1 MIREQLYQFGPGL
14 SGTPSSSL
22 RAWRDLIGGF
32 YAFSIWGVLGWQD
45 IKQRYRR
52 SVLGPFWLTIST
64 AIMVAAL
71 GFLYAGIFNQN
82 VADYIPFVGVGL
94 IVWSLISSI
103 FNESPTVFV
112 AAEGMIKQIR
122 LPLTVHVCRMVW
134 RNIIIFAHNCIILLV
149 IFFYFGKGWH
159 VDLLTLPLALLVIA
173 VNGVSVGIVLG
184 IFCTRYRDI
193 AQIVANIVQL
203 TFFITPIM
211 WDPKVLADR
220 KWIADF
226 NPIFHFIELMR
237 APILGN
243 AFPSTSWMAVIFIT
257 LAMII
262 LALLSLM
269 RFRHRI
275 AYWL

>member
-1 MIREQLYQFGPGL
+1 MLREQQYQFGLQL
-14 SGTPSSSL
+14 SGPSSSL
-22 RAWRDLIGGF
+22 RAWRDFIDGV
-32 YAFSIWGVLGWQD
+32 YASAIWGVLGWQD

-64 AIMVAAL
+64 AIMIAAL
-71 GFLYAGIFNQN
+71 GFVYAGIFNQRIS
-82 VADYIPFVGVGL
+82 DYIPFVGVGL
-94 IVWSLISSI
+94 IVWGLISSI

-122 LPLTVHVCRMVW
+122 LPFTTHVCRMVW
-134 RNIIIFAHNCIILLV
+134 RNIIIFAHNGIILLV
-149 IFFYFGKGWH
+149 IYFFFGKGWH
-159 VDLLTLPLALLVIA
+159 IDLITLPIALLVLAI
-173 VNGVSVGIVLG
+173 NGVAVGIILG

-243 AFPSTSWMAVIFIT
+243 AFPATSWVVVALIT

-262 LALLSLM
+262 LALLSLI

>member
-1 MIREQLYQFGPGL
+1 MIREQQYQFGTEL
-14 SGTPSSSL
+14 SDTPSSSL
-22 RAWRDLIGGF
+22 RAWRDFTGGF
-32 YAFSIWGVLGWQD
+32 KSFSIWGVLGWQD

-82 VADYIPFVGVGL
+82 VSEYIPLVGVGL

-103 FNESPTVFV
+103 VNESPTVFV

-134 RNIIIFAHNCIILLV
+134 RNIIIFAHNCIILFV

-159 VDLLTLPLALLVIA
+159 LDLLTLPLALLAIA
-173 VNGVSVGIVLG
+173 INGVSAGIVLG
-184 IFCTRYRDI
+184 IFCTRYRDL

-220 KWIADF
+220 KWIADI

-243 AFPSTSWMAVIFIT
+243 AFPSTSWIAVIFTT
-257 LAMII
+257 LVMLL
-262 LALLSLM
+262 LALLSLT
-269 RFRHRI
+269 RFRHRV